1 MLLRTVTLAR
11 CPPHMRRVSL
21 RSDLLCRGTNGG
33 AEAAGG
39 RLRLRNLLGSSN
51 QVHVSLHD
59 EKEHRRNFSSMDR
72 ITKSLETVQDPSLKG
87 IGQVIFLNSPRAG
100 GLLLASLAVGDPFLA
115 CMAATG
121 SLASTLTS
129 QQACLSKN
137 AMMDGLHSYNGCL
150 VGCATAVFVAPEATL
165 TALTV
170 TLAGASASTMVA
182 ASLTNMFKMPQW
194 TYAFNIVTL
203 TILLR
208 LQPFQTAAAVDST
221 GPVPTTAPFASLL
234 MSPFKGLSQVF
245 VVESTLTGLGIAA
258 AVASYSPMLAGHA
271 LMGSSIGCITGW
283 VLSAPSADIA
293 AGLWGFNPALTSMG
307 VGVFFVHNRSSVAL
321 SAGGAFA
328 TACCFGALQPVFGM
342 AGAPCLTLP
351 FCFTMTACYHLH
363 SSIQGLTLAKNPH
376 SPEKNTS
383 YI

>member
-1 MLLRTVTLAR
+1 MLLRTLPFAR
-11 CPPHMRRVSL
+11 YPPRMHRVSL
-21 RSDLLCRGTNGG
+21 RSEPLCRRIN
-33 AEAAGG
+33 ADG
-39 RLRLRNLLGSSN
+39 RGRQAILTTSASN
-51 QVHVSLHD
+51 TAIFSLYD
-59 EKEHRRNFSSMDR
+59 DTKHRRNFSSLDR
-72 ITKSLETVQDPSLKG
+72 VSKSLEGLRDPSLKG
-87 IGQVIFLNSPRAG
+87 LGQVIFLNSPRAG
-100 GLLLASLAVGDPFLA
+100 GILLASLAVGDPFLA

-129 QQACLSKN
+129 QQMCLGKQ

-150 VGCATAVFVAPEATL
+150 VGCATAVFVAPESTL

-182 ASLTNMFKMPQW
+182 VSLANMFKMPQW

-203 TILLR
+203 TMLLR
-208 LQPFQTAAAVDST
+208 FQPFQTTAAVDST
-221 GPVPTTAPFASLL
+221 VPAPSTVPFTSLL
-234 MSPFKGLSQVF
+234 MSPLKGLSQIF
-245 VVESTLTGLGIAA
+245 VVESTLTGFGIVA

-271 LMGSSIGCITGW
+271 LMGSSIGCVTGW
-283 VLSAPSADIA
+283 MLSAPGTDIA

-342 AGAPCLTLP
+342 ASAPCLTLP

-363 SSIQGLTLAKNPH
+363 SSMQGLTLAKNPH